1 MSFLTMRQ
9 FKCLYCE
16 KLVHVYA
23 NLCTCN
29 VIANNKAPNIIF
41 IQINKLNAVIC
52 KAQICM
58 CHTN

>member
-1 MSFLTMRQ
+1 MRQ